1 MWRFSPWGPLCVAPF
16 ISLTPFRDL
25 TRQSHFSLKDLCI
38 QPRPHRSPR
47 TSPRS
52 TKLLEDVQDS
62 PGFEVLNY
70 LLQDGPPVPRDT
82 NSCVCHSSSR
92 STLSLSAGSFKFLGK
107 TVLRHSTCPRTLATR
122 LWMVPPCQKRTLLA
136 DGHVSD
142 DGHVVVRPPWACSLE
157 TSSGRLPTRANA
169 KATTC
174 SVPSLCTSRACSCS
188 SCS

>member
-1 MWRFSPWGPLCVAPF
+1 MVDVRVLLQHDHLHVEVQPLGPFTISSVKAHF

-25 TRQSHFSLKDLCI
+25 TRQCNFSLKDLCI

-142 DGHVVVRPPWACSLE
+142 NKHVVVWRPLQGGYPL
-157 TSSGRLPTRANA
+157 GPMLRR
-169 KATTC
+169 
-174 SVPSLCTSRACSCS
+174 
-188 SCS
+188 